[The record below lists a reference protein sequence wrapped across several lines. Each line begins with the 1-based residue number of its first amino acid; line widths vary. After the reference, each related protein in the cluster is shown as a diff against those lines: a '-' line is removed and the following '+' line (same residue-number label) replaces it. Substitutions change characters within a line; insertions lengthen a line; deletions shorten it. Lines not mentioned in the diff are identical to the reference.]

1 VSPSDIARPSL
12 SIVVPVLD
20 EAGSIAATVARARLH
35 ADEVLVVDGGS
46 RDDTGAL
53 ARAAGARVI
62 DAPRGRASQMNAG
75 AALAAGDVLLFLHAD
90 CRLPDGAGDAV
101 RGAVAA
107 GRRWGRFDVRLD
119 SPRAALAVI
128 GGAMNLRSRITGIA
142 TGDQALFVAR
152 DLYEALG
159 GYAAIPL
166 MEDVELCARLRRVA
180 PPACLRL
187 RVGVSARRWERHGV
201 VRTVLL
207 MWALRAAYA
216 LGASPAR
223 LHRLYY
229 GPR

>member
-1 VSPSDIARPSL
+1 
-12 SIVVPVLD
+12 
-20 EAGSIAATVARARLH
+20 
-35 ADEVLVVDGGS
+35 
-46 RDDTGAL
+46 
-53 ARAAGARVI
+53 
-62 DAPRGRASQMNAG
+62 
-75 AALAAGDVLLFLHAD
+75 
-90 CRLPDGAGDAV
+90 
-101 RGAVAA
+101 
-107 GRRWGRFDVRLD
+107 
-119 SPRAALAVI
+119 
-128 GGAMNLRSRITGIA
+128 MNLRSRITGIA